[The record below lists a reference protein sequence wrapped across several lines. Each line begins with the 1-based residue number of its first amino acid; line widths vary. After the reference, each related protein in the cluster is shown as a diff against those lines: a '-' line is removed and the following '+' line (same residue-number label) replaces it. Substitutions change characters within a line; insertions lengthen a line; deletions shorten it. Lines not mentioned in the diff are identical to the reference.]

1 MAKEMEAKVTFKV
14 INSEFSSKITEMNSQ
29 MKLLRSEF
37 KLNESQFKL
46 TGDKTTYLKNKAE
59 ILTKQYEEQ
68 KKKVATLREESEKVN
83 ATFGKQSDEAKKVQT
98 SLNHETAEMNRLEKA
113 MKDATFASRS
123 FSAAGEKIQHMG
135 EKIQAA
141 GQKISAVGDKLMKFS
156 FGAAAIAGA
165 SIKAAEGFEQGMGKV
180 NSIAGLNQKQLDKLG
195 KQLLQTSSDTGKA
208 ATDITEAAYQALSA
222 SVPTEK
228 LNDFVK
234 TAAKL
239 SKAGFST
246 TAESVDLLTTA
257 INAYGMKTEDATKL
271 SDKLMTVQNRGK
283 TTIAQLAGEMGN
295 VIPTASALHV
305 NIDNLSAGYITLTR
319 QGINTAAAT
328 TGLRSMLNELSKT
341 GTTVDKTLREKTGK
355 SFSELMK
362 SGKSLGDVLEILKG
376 SVKGNDNEFK
386 NLFGNSKAG
395 STALALMKDGAKG
408 FNGEIAKVA
417 KSTGT
422 TNKAIKDMKTPYG
435 EAKKAMN
442 ELKNTS
448 VKFGQS
454 LVSTLGPDIKKAAS
468 FVKTLTDKYSKLN
481 SHQKTT
487 VARAT
492 AVVIAMGPAVKIF
505 GSLTAGVG
513 KAVTNFGK
521 FVKKT
526 KETGA
531 KIKDAASKMKTFI
544 SSAKEVVSSVKTIIA
559 TKGSEAAAWASST
572 ASTVANKAAN
582 VGATAAT
589 YAHAAASKVAAGA
602 QWLLNAALSAN
613 PIAIVVIAIAGLV
626 AAVVVMYNK
635 FEWFRNGV
643 NSVFSTVKTTITN
656 AVNTIKNV
664 FKSIPGAFSS
674 VLSFFG
680 SIPGRIGSA
689 LASVPGKITGIF
701 HGIPGKVT
709 SLLSSIPGRIASMF
723 RFTPPHFKLPHISIS
738 GGFSINPPKVPSFG
752 IKWYAKAMRN
762 PILMEQP
769 TAFGFDAFGNVL
781 AGGESGK
788 EITGGAGAIMG
799 MIRNAVQSTAIEAG
813 MSSIVSLLGK
823 LVEKD
828 SVIVLDSGALVGHTA
843 SQMDAELGKLRRWK
857 ANG

>member
-68 KKKVATLREESEKVN
+68 KKKVATLREE
-83 ATFGKQSDEAKKVQT
+83 FGKQSDEAKKVQT

-228 LNDFVK
+228 LNDFVR

-257 INAYGMKTEDATKL
+257 INAYGMKTEDATNL

-283 TTIAQLAGEMGN
+283 TTIAQLAGAMGN

-305 NIDNLSAGYITLTR
+305 NIDNLAAGYITLTK

-341 GTTVDKTLREKTGK
+341 GTTVDETLRKKTGK

-362 SGKSLGDVLEILKG
+362 SGKSR
-376 SVKGNDNEFK
+376 S
-386 NLFGNSKAG
+386 
-395 STALALMKDGAKG
+395 
-408 FNGEIAKVA
+408 
-417 KSTGT
+417 
-422 TNKAIKDMKTPYG
+422 
-435 EAKKAMN
+435 
-442 ELKNTS
+442 
-448 VKFGQS
+448 
-454 LVSTLGPDIKKAAS
+454 
-468 FVKTLTDKYSKLN
+468 
-481 SHQKTT
+481 
-487 VARAT
+487 R
-492 AVVIAMGPAVKIF
+492 
-505 GSLTAGVG
+505 
-513 KAVTNFGK
+513 
-521 FVKKT
+521 
-526 KETGA
+526 
-531 KIKDAASKMKTFI
+531 
-544 SSAKEVVSSVKTIIA
+544 
-559 TKGSEAAAWASST
+559 T
-572 ASTVANKAAN
+572 AS
-582 VGATAAT
+582 ATPR
-589 YAHAAASKVAAGA
+589 
-602 QWLLNAALSAN
+602 QDLLHL
-613 PIAIVVIAIAGLV
+613 
-626 AAVVVMYNK
+626 
-635 FEWFRNGV
+635 
-643 NSVFSTVKTTITN
+643 
-656 AVNTIKNV
+656 
-664 FKSIPGAFSS
+664 
-674 VLSFFG
+674 
-680 SIPGRIGSA
+680 
-689 LASVPGKITGIF
+689 
-701 HGIPGKVT
+701 H
-709 SLLSSIPGRIASMF
+709 
-723 RFTPPHFKLPHISIS
+723 
-738 GGFSINPPKVPSFG
+738 
-752 IKWYAKAMRN
+752 
-762 PILMEQP
+762 
-769 TAFGFDAFGNVL
+769 
-781 AGGESGK
+781 
-788 EITGGAGAIMG
+788 
-799 MIRNAVQSTAIEAG
+799 
-813 MSSIVSLLGK
+813 
-823 LVEKD
+823 
-828 SVIVLDSGALVGHTA
+828 
-843 SQMDAELGKLRRWK
+843 
-857 ANG
+857 